1 MGNTNTFFE
10 TMNET
15 VSVIIPTFNRSSLL
29 QRALDSVLSQTICP
43 HEIIVV
49 DDGGTDETA
58 TLVEQEYPEIIYFH
72 QSNKGVS
79 AARNYGIRKATG
91 IWLAFLDSD
100 DSWLP
105 NKLVHQIDALMK
117 NPDMKICHT
126 DEIWIRNGVRVNP
139 MNKHAKS
146 GGWIFQKCLPLCCI
160 SPSSVMIHR
169 SVFDRVGL
177 FDETLPVC
185 EDYDMWLRI
194 TSEYQ
199 VLYLDEKL
207 IVKYGGHKDQLSRQ
221 YWGMDRFRIKA
232 LEKILSSGV
241 LKEEDHLA
249 TERMLSEKI
258 RIYVQGA
265 KKRGKLDEVINYQE
279 KWSALVK

>member
-1 MGNTNTFFE
+1 
-10 TMNET
+10 MNET
-15 VSVIIPTFNRSSLL
+15 VSVIIPTLNRSSLL
-29 QRALDSVLSQTICP
+29 QRALDSVLSQTVSP
-43 HEIIVV
+43 NEIIVV
-49 DDGGTDETA
+49 DDGSTDET
-58 TLVEQEYPEIIYFH
+58 VSVIQSKYPGVIYLH
-72 QSNKGVS
+72 QHNQGVS

-105 NKLVHQIDALMK
+105 NKLAHQIDALMK

-139 MNKHAKS
+139 MKKHAKS
-146 GGWIFQKCLPLCCI
+146 GGWIFQECLPLCCI
-160 SPSSVMIHR
+160 SPSSVIIHR
-169 SVFDRVGL
+169 SVFDEVGL

-194 TSEYQ
+194 AARYPI
-199 VLYLDEKL
+199 LFLDKKL
-207 IVKYGGHKDQLSRQ
+207 IVKYGGHKDQLSRK
-221 YWGMDRFRIKA
+221 YWGMDRFRIRA
-232 LEKILSSGV
+232 LEKILSSGI
-241 LKEEDHLA
+241 LSEENHLA

-265 KKRGKLDEVINYQE
+265 KKRGKVDEVISYQE
-279 KWSALVK
+279 KWSALAK